1 MYKEDVL
8 LTVNEEFKVKLW
20 QFMKDNFK
28 CNYLIR
34 NYSIHYFII
43 TIMFLVCKRTCLGPV
58 YGGAINKLLIL
69 NQNDAQNDY

>member
-28 CNYLIR
+28 
-34 NYSIHYFII
+34 F
-43 TIMFLVCKRTCLGPV
+43 CKKTCLGPV